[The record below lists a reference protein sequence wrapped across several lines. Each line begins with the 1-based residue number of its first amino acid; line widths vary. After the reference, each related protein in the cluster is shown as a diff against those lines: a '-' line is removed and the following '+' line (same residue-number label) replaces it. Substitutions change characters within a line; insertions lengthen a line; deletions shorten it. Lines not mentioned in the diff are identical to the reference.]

1 MLNDKLDRIFSNAI
15 IDTFRICMLN
25 KKVDSTRF
33 TPDFNQM
40 LKIVILNSLGFFFIG
55 FLVPIIAR
63 YNMVASAIQISL
75 IVSIQVL
82 GRTISGTVTGFL
94 TDRVKSR
101 RKLVLI
107 GSIGRGTSY
116 FIIYSAIILNS
127 VILLGVGTFTLGFMA
142 GVFWVPFN
150 TLIAEKSNKD
160 NRSEAYGKRNS
171 SNAIGQMIGG
181 VIGFLL
187 LMILGFFTSNPFLL
201 YASIPMFG
209 IANFYAGYKFNREVD
224 ESVKF
229 HVPSANLTN
238 PLNKENKKKQAKLAG
253 PIMLGSIFLMLVL
266 LLSNINGSISKPFL
280 NIYVIETIESNIQLV
295 TWAYLPAGIVATLLA
310 PKLGILVDKL
320 RPAIGITI
328 TSTLGALVTWL
339 LINSANIWAFTLLLL
354 IDLTIMI
361 ASGLIFQNLLSR
373 ISLKNRGKIL
383 GLGELFQ
390 FLGSF
395 IGPLLGGIV
404 WDFIGPSYPFIIS
417 IFVELSLIP
426 LYLVVVYYLIPH
438 LEEKYI
444 KENEKKSSRKIN
456 NT

>member
-1 MLNDKLDRIFSNAI
+1 MLKREQ
-15 IDTFRICMLN
+15 
-25 KKVDSTRF
+25 DSTRF
-33 TPDFNQM
+33 TPDFNHM

-55 FLVPIIAR
+55 FFVPIIAR
-63 YNMVASAIQISL
+63 FNMLATAIQISL

-82 GRTISGTVTGFL
+82 GRTISGTITGFL

-116 FIIYSAIILNS
+116 FIIYTAIILNS
-127 VILLGVGTFTLGFMA
+127 VILLGVGTFTLGFME

-171 SNAIGQMIGG
+171 ANAIGQMIGG

-209 IANFYAGYKFNREVD
+209 IANFYAGIKFNREVD
-224 ESVKF
+224 ESIKF
-229 HVPSANLTN
+229 HEPLDNLTN
-238 PLNKENKKKQAKLAG
+238 PHIKENKEKHAKLAG
-253 PIMLGSIFLMLVL
+253 PIILGSIFLMSVL
-266 LLSNINGSISKPFL
+266 FLSNINGSIAKPFL
-280 NIYVIETIESNIQLV
+280 NIYVIESIESNIQLV
-295 TWAYLPAGIVATLLA
+295 TWAYLPAGIIATLLA
-310 PKLGILVDKL
+310 PKLGKLVDKF
-320 RPAIGITI
+320 RPAIGITV

-339 LINSANIWAFTLLLL
+339 LINSANIWVFSLLLL
-354 IDLTIMI
+354 IDMTIMI

-373 ISLKNRGKIL
+373 ISLKNRGKVL
-383 GLGELFQ
+383 GSGEFFQ
-390 FLGSF
+390 FLGSV
-395 IGPLLGGIV
+395 IGPILGGVV
-404 WDFIGPSYPFIIS
+404 WDFYGPNYPFIIS

-438 LEEKYI
+438 LAETYAVK
-444 KENEKKSSRKIN
+444 KE
-456 NT
+456 

>member
-1 MLNDKLDRIFSNAI
+1 
-15 IDTFRICMLN
+15 MLN
-25 KKVDSTRF
+25 KEIDSNRF
-33 TPDFNQM
+33 TPDFNHM

-63 YNMVASAIQISL
+63 FNMFATAIQISL

-82 GRTISGTVTGFL
+82 GRTVSGTITGFL
-94 TDRVKSR
+94 TDRLKSR
-101 RKLVLI
+101 KKLILI
-107 GSIGRGTSY
+107 GSIGRGISY
-116 FIIYSAIILNS
+116 FIIYTAIILNS
-127 VILLGVGTFTLGFMA
+127 IILLGIGTFTLGFMA
-142 GVFWVPFN
+142 GIFWVPFN

-181 VIGFLL
+181 IIGFLL

-201 YASIPMFG
+201 YASIPIFG
-209 IANFYAGYKFNREVD
+209 IANFYAGFKFNREVD
-224 ESVKF
+224 ESIRF
-229 HVPSANLTN
+229 NEPSDNFTD
-238 PLNKENKKKQAKLAG
+238 PLIKENKEKRAKLGG
-253 PIMLGSIFLMLVL
+253 PIILGSIFLMSVL
-266 LLSNINGSISKPFL
+266 FLSNINGSIAKPFL

-310 PKLGILVDKL
+310 PKLGKLVDKF

-339 LINSANIWAFTLLLL
+339 LINSANIWIFSLLLL
-354 IDLTIMI
+354 IDMTIMI

-383 GLGELFQ
+383 GSGEFFQ
-390 FLGSF
+390 FLGSV
-395 IGPLLGGIV
+395 IGPILGGVV
-404 WDFIGPSYPFIIS
+404 WDFYGPNYPFIIS

-438 LEEKYI
+438 LAETYSI
-444 KENEKKSSRKIN
+444 KNEKKSSRKIN

>member
-1 MLNDKLDRIFSNAI
+1 MLKREQ
-15 IDTFRICMLN
+15 
-25 KKVDSTRF
+25 DSTRF
-33 TPDFNQM
+33 TPDFNDM

-55 FLVPIIAR
+55 FLVPIIA
-63 YNMVASAIQISL
+63 YFNMLATAIQISL

-82 GRTISGTVTGFL
+82 GRTISGTITGFL

-107 GSIGRGTSY
+107 GSFGRGTSY
-116 FIIYSAIILNS
+116 FIIYTAIILNS

-187 LMILGFFTSNPFLL
+187 LMILGFFTNNPFLL
-201 YASIPMFG
+201 YASIPIFG
-209 IANFYAGYKFNREVD
+209 IANFYAGIKFNREVD
-224 ESVKF
+224 ESIKF
-229 HVPSANLTN
+229 NEPSANLTN
-238 PLNKENKKKQAKLAG
+238 SFNKENKEKHSNLAG
-253 PIMLGSIFLMLVL
+253 PLILGSIFLMSVL
-266 LLSNINGSISKPFL
+266 FLSNINGSIAKPFL
-280 NIYVIETIESNIQLV
+280 NIYVIETIENNIQLV
-295 TWAYLPAGIVATLLA
+295 TWAYLPAGIIATLLA
-310 PKLGILVDKL
+310 PKLGKLVDKF
-320 RPAIGITI
+320 RPAIGITV

-339 LINSANIWAFTLLLL
+339 LINSANLWIFSLLLL
-354 IDLTIMI
+354 IDMTIMI

-383 GLGELFQ
+383 GSGEFFQ

-404 WDFIGPSYPFIIS
+404 WDFIGPRYPFIIS

-426 LYLVVVYYLIPH
+426 LYLVVVYYLIPN
-438 LEEKYI
+438 LAETYSI
-444 KENEKKSSRKIN
+444 ENEKMSSRKIK

>member
-1 MLNDKLDRIFSNAI
+1 MLRREIDK
-15 IDTFRICMLN
+15 
-25 KKVDSTRF
+25 TRF

-40 LKIVILNSLGFFFIG
+40 LNIVILNSLGFFFIG

-63 YNMVASAIQISL
+63 FNMLATAIQISL

-82 GRTISGTVTGFL
+82 GRTISGTITGFL

-116 FIIYSAIILNS
+116 FIIYTAIILNS

-171 SNAIGQMIGG
+171 ANAIGQMIGG

-209 IANFYAGYKFNREVD
+209 IANFYAGIKFNREVD
-224 ESVKF
+224 ESIKF
-229 HVPSANLTN
+229 HEPLDNLTN
-238 PLNKENKKKQAKLAG
+238 PHIKENKEKHAKLAG
-253 PIMLGSIFLMLVL
+253 PIILGSIFLMSVL
-266 LLSNINGSISKPFL
+266 FLSNINGSIAKPFL
-280 NIYVIETIESNIQLV
+280 NIYVIESIESNIQLV
-295 TWAYLPAGIVATLLA
+295 TWAYLPAGIIATLLA
-310 PKLGILVDKL
+310 PKLGKFVDKF
-320 RPAIGITI
+320 RPAIGITV

-339 LINSANIWAFTLLLL
+339 LINSANIWVFSLLLL
-354 IDLTIMI
+354 IDMTIMI

-373 ISLKNRGKIL
+373 ISLKNRGKML
-383 GLGELFQ
+383 GSGEFFQ
-390 FLGSF
+390 FLGSV
-395 IGPLLGGIV
+395 IGPILGGVV
-404 WDFIGPSYPFIIS
+404 WDFYGPNYPFIIS

-426 LYLVVVYYLIPH
+426 LYLLVVYYLIPH
-438 LEEKYI
+438 LAEEYTI
-444 KENEKKSSRKIN
+444 KKK
-456 NT
+456 

>member
-1 MLNDKLDRIFSNAI
+1 
-15 IDTFRICMLN
+15 MLN
-25 KKVDSTRF
+25 KEIDSNRF
-33 TPDFNQM
+33 TPDFNHM

-63 YNMVASAIQISL
+63 FNMFATAIQISL

-82 GRTISGTVTGFL
+82 GRTVSGTITGFL
-94 TDRVKSR
+94 TDRLKSR
-101 RKLVLI
+101 KKLVLI

-116 FIIYSAIILNS
+116 FVIYTAIILNS
-127 VILLGVGTFTLGFMA
+127 IILLGIGTFTLGFMS

-160 NRSEAYGKRNS
+160 NRSEAYGKKNS
-171 SNAIGQMIGG
+171 ANAIGQVIGG

-201 YASIPMFG
+201 YASIPVFG
-209 IANFYAGYKFNREVD
+209 IANFYAGFKFNREVD
-224 ESVKF
+224 ESIKF
-229 HVPSANLTN
+229 NEPSDNLTS
-238 PLNKENKKKQAKLAG
+238 PLVEENKEKRAKLAG
-253 PIMLGSIFLMLVL
+253 PIILGSIFLMSVL
-266 LLSNINGSISKPFL
+266 FLSNINGSIAKPFL

-310 PKLGILVDKL
+310 PKLGKL
-320 RPAIGITI
+320 ADRFRPAIGITV

-339 LINSANIWAFTLLLL
+339 LINSANVWIFSFLLL
-354 IDLTIMI
+354 IDMTIMI

-383 GLGELFQ
+383 GSGEFFQ
-390 FLGSF
+390 FLGSV
-395 IGPLLGGIV
+395 IGPILGGVV
-404 WDFIGPSYPFIIS
+404 WDFYGPTYPFIIS

-426 LYLVVVYYLIPH
+426 LYIVVVYYLIPH
-438 LEEKYI
+438 LAETYAL
-444 KENEKKSSRKIN
+444 KKK
-456 NT
+456 

>member
-1 MLNDKLDRIFSNAI
+1 MLKRGQ
-15 IDTFRICMLN
+15 
-25 KKVDSTRF
+25 DSTRF
-33 TPDFNQM
+33 TSDFNHM

-63 YNMVASAIQISL
+63 YNMVATAIQISL
-75 IVSIQVL
+75 IVSFQVL
-82 GRTISGTVTGFL
+82 GRTISGTFTGFL
-94 TDRVKSR
+94 TDRMKSR
-101 RKLVLI
+101 KKLVLI
-107 GSIGRGTSY
+107 GSIGRGISY
-116 FIIYSAIILNS
+116 FIIYTAIILNS
-127 VILLGVGTFTLGFMA
+127 LIMLGIGTFILGFMA

-171 SNAIGQMIGG
+171 ANAIGQMIGG
-181 VIGFLL
+181 VIGFIL
-187 LMILGFFTSNPFLL
+187 LMILGYFTINPLLL
-201 YASIPMFG
+201 YASIPIFG
-209 IANFYAGYKFNREVD
+209 VANFIAGFKFNREVD
-224 ESVKF
+224 ETIKF
-229 HVPSANLTN
+229 NEISDHLNN
-238 PLNKENKKKQAKLAG
+238 PPIKENTDDQSKLAG
-253 PIMLGSIFLMLVL
+253 SIILGSIILMLVL
-266 LLSNINGSISKPFL
+266 LLSNINGTIAKPFL
-280 NIYVIETIESNIQLV
+280 NIYVIETIESNVQLV

-310 PKLGILVDKL
+310 PKLGVFVDKF

-339 LINSANIWAFTLLLL
+339 LINSANIWVFTFLLL

-383 GLGELFQ
+383 GSGEFFQ

-395 IGPLLGGIV
+395 IGPLLGGLV
-404 WDFIGPSYPFIIS
+404 WDFIDPRYPFIIS

-438 LEEKYI
+438 LAETYSI
-444 KENEKKSSRKIN
+444 ENEKRSSRKN
-456 NT
+456 SNT

>member
-1 MLNDKLDRIFSNAI
+1 MLKRE
-15 IDTFRICMLN
+15 T
-25 KKVDSTRF
+25 DSTRF
-33 TPDFNQM
+33 TPDFNHM

-63 YNMVASAIQISL
+63 FNMAANLIQISL
-75 IVSIQVL
+75 IVSFQVL
-82 GRTISGTVTGFL
+82 GRTISGTITGFL
-94 TDRVKSR
+94 TDRAASR
-101 RKLVLI
+101 KKLVLT
-107 GSIGRGTSY
+107 GSIGRGISY
-116 FIIYSAIILNS
+116 FIIFTAIILNS
-127 VILLGVGTFTLGFMA
+127 LILLGIGTFTLGFMA

-171 SNAIGQMIGG
+171 ANAIGQMIGG
-181 VIGFLL
+181 VIGFIL
-187 LMILGFFTSNPFLL
+187 LMILGPFTVNPFLL

-209 IANFYAGYKFNREVD
+209 IANFIAGFKFNREVD
-224 ESVKF
+224 ESIKF
-229 HVPSANLTN
+229 NTPSNHLTN
-238 PLNKENKKKQAKLAG
+238 RSIKENNNGQTKLAG
-253 PIMLGSIFLMLVL
+253 PIIFGSIFLMLVL
-266 LLSNINGSISKPFL
+266 FLSNINGTIAKPFL
-280 NIYVIETIESNIQLV
+280 NIYVIETIESNVQLV

-310 PKLGILVDKL
+310 PKLGILVDKF

-339 LINSANIWAFTLLLL
+339 LINSANIWVFTLLLL

-383 GLGELFQ
+383 GSGEFFQ

-404 WDFIGPSYPFIIS
+404 GDFIGLRYPFIIS

-426 LYLVVVYYLIPH
+426 LYLIVVYYLIPH
-438 LEEKYI
+438 LAEAYAI
-444 KENEKKSSRKIN
+444 KKK
-456 NT
+456 